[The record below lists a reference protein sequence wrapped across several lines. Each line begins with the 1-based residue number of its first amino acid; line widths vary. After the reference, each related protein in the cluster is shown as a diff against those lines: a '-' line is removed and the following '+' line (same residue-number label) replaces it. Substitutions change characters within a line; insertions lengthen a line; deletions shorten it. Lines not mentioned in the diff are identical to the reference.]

1 MPQKLETVLKH
12 VKEINNDVN
21 RRLIKDY
28 HRYLISS
35 DTGTNYQ
42 KDNVKLI
49 YMFAK
54 FLTESKTFYDV
65 KNSETIVAFLDTRRK
80 SKEEDPEQK
89 WITTWN
95 DYPWRLKMFYR
106 WLYNVK
112 IKGDNHQNYYNI
124 SN

>member
-1 MPQKLETVLKH
+1 
-12 VKEINNDVN
+12 
-21 RRLIKDY
+21 
-28 HRYLISS
+28 
-35 DTGTNYQ
+35 
-42 KDNVKLI
+42 
-49 YMFAK
+49 MFAK

-80 SKEEDPEQK
+80 NKEEDPEQK